1 VLVAVAAL
9 LLLYEATKSVL
20 LPGLTLWE
28 SHAVTIVFGSVVAAL
43 GAYRVL
49 TIQARLHARVLAG
62 VEERAHIDAAGASL
76 RASETRYR
84 HLVEQLP
91 EAVTLHRGGVV
102 LYANPTCLALVG
114 AQAPDEV
121 VGRPLAAWVR
131 VDEHPQLARR
141 LAALER
147 GEREDDARTTFHLVA
162 RDGQTRTVE
171 AVSVPVTHDGAP
183 AVQTVLRDVTER
195 DRLERELYQQAFH
208 DGLTGLAN
216 RSLFRDRVAHV
227 LTRLERAPD
236 DAGGVAL
243 LLVDLD
249 HFKTVND
256 SLGHATGDELLVA
269 VARRLLSTTRGS
281 DTVARLGGD
290 EFALL
295 LEDMTAPKDAEMAA
309 ARVVSALR
317 TPFLVNGKSV
327 VVSASVGIA
336 SAVDA
341 DGPDALLRNADLAL
355 YVAKGQGRSRSVAF
369 VPAMHAAALERLEL
383 EAALRE
389 TVAATPGGMLATA
402 EYAVADAD
410 LLANAGSLA
419 GGEMAGTFYLVYQP
433 VVDLATERVTS
444 VEALLRWTHP
454 TRGLIG
460 PATFIPV
467 AEETGL
473 IVPIGRWVLREACRQ
488 AVAWESSGS
497 HAQVVVNVNVSGRQ
511 LHEPCFVTDVRDA
524 LSASGLAPARLV
536 LEVTES
542 VMMRDRD
549 VVLARLRALKALGVR
564 LAIDDFGTGYSSL
577 SVLREYPLDIL
588 KIDKSFVDGVG
599 HGGDET
605 LIAHA
610 IVTLG
615 TALSLTTVAEG
626 IEDAAQ
632 LARLRTLGCQRG
644 QGYLFDRPL
653 SPEQVTARLVSAD
666 RSAAAND

>member
-1 VLVAVAAL
+1 M
-9 LLLYEATKSVL
+9 
-20 LPGLTLWE
+20 
-28 SHAVTIVFGSVVAAL
+28 
-43 GAYRVL
+43 
-49 TIQARLHARVLAG
+49 
-62 VEERAHIDAAGASL
+62 
-76 RASETRYR
+76 
-84 HLVEQLP
+84 
-91 EAVTLHRGGVV
+91 
-102 LYANPTCLALVG
+102 
-114 AQAPDEV
+114 
-121 VGRPLAAWVR
+121 
-131 VDEHPQLARR
+131 
-141 LAALER
+141 
-147 GEREDDARTTFHLVA
+147 
-162 RDGQTRTVE
+162 
-171 AVSVPVTHDGAP
+171 THDGAP

-216 RSLFRDRVAHV
+216 RSLLRDRVTHV
-227 LTRLERAPD
+227 LTRLGRVPE
-236 DAGGVAL
+236 DAAGVAL

-295 LEDMTAPKDAEMAA
+295 LEDMAAPQNAELAA

-327 VVSASVGIA
+327 VVSGSVGIA

-355 YVAKGQGRSRSVAF
+355 YVAKGQGRSRHVAF

-389 TVAATPGGMLATA
+389 TVAATPGGMLATS

-410 LLANAGSLA
+410 SLATADSLA
-419 GGEMAGTFYLVYQP
+419 GSEMAGTFYLVYQP

-444 VEALLRWTHP
+444 VEALLRWMHP

-488 AVAWESSGS
+488 AVAWESLGP

-549 VVLARLRALKALGVR
+549 VVLGRLRALKALGVR
-564 LAIDDFGTGYSSL
+564 LALDDFGTGYSSL

-632 LARLRTLGCQRG
+632 LARLRTLGCRRG